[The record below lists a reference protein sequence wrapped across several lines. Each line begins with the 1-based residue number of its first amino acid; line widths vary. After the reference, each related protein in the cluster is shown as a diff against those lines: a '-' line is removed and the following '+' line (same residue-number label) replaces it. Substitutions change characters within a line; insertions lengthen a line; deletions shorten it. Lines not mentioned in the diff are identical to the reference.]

1 MLLQEGRIGPPAYV
15 EAMKWHRKAADAGDG
30 ESMNQIG
37 RLYEHGLGVGE
48 DRATAISWYRKAATA
63 GSAQA
68 LTNLERLGISR

>member
-1 MLLQEGRIGPPAYV
+1 MTDIDSPHIIRGQA
-15 EAMKWHRKAADAGDG
+15 DG

-68 LTNLERLGISR
+68 RSNLERLGISR